1 MKLSI
6 IVPCYNV
13 EHTVK
18 KCIDSLL
25 NSTYEDKEIILVDD
39 GSSDDTSSI
48 IMQYA
53 HDYRNIFAY

>member
-25 NSTYEDKEIILVDD
+25 NSTYEDKEIILVD
-39 GSSDDTSSI
+39 SFSLRT
-48 IMQYA
+48 
-53 HDYRNIFAY
+53 